1 MNCLM
6 VEKLYISYYFAELRE
21 KLMVAYETIP
31 KWLYKYIVVHILP
44 GSTHNSFLGPWGPPF
59 VVPSGMTMICFTNL
73 SAEPWRFS
81 PKKCV
86 FSVRRKELGYIF
98 NKSQGTLQHENHAKI
113 QATKE
118 RLHSPVLRFSTF
130 ENFQHIKKN
139 SGQSTDNP
147 YVCNA
152 TQQMETF
159 VTNSLS
165 SWWLT

>member
-1 MNCLM
+1 M
-6 VEKLYISYYFAELRE
+6 
-21 KLMVAYETIP
+21 TIF
-31 KWLYKYIVVHILP
+31 HQ
-44 GSTHNSFLGPWGPPF
+44 
-59 VVPSGMTMICFTNL
+59 
-73 SAEPWRFS
+73 
-81 PKKCV
+81 KKCV
-86 FSVRRKELGYIF
+86 FSVRRNELGYIF
-98 NKSQGTLQHENHAKI
+98 KKSQGTLQHENHAKI

-130 ENFQHIKKN
+130 ENFQHVKKN